1 MRFSVRADQ
10 KLTVFVELEA
20 RSEISPESSVQAG
33 TNEKRP
39 AKIGPVGNRR
49 LHPFLPQNP
58 LGGPYQNIGG
68 LPLPENPDFG
78 TIPPLQTRIGALI
91 RPRSWHNGS

>member
-39 AKIGPVGNRR
+39 AKIGP
-49 LHPFLPQNP
+49 
-58 LGGPYQNIGG
+58 
-68 LPLPENPDFG
+68 
-78 TIPPLQTRIGALI
+78 
-91 RPRSWHNGS
+91 